1 MKRSLILSSIF
12 VLMAA
17 IGSAS
22 ASAFAA
28 AKREPI
34 PEVPPTQSMPSPA
47 DLRDFRYCEVI
58 PVFKHLLALKVE
70 VYNTI
75 GQNDC
80 PAEPWAKLDANAM
93 KKQYGAVAV
102 KLNGP
107 RHWVLNRIE
116 GGGATAAG
124 KIVNF
129 GGIQMKQVAVIET
142 KVWQATVGDKFYQE
156 NKVHRTTTFFYQKN
170 NRLYELVSAKGA
182 VYMMQSYAQIADAK
196 LTLAALETLGASL
209 KLPKGWSYR
218 TRVLTDDV
226 ELKAQGLAYVINDNL
241 YNSYQKV
248 LP

>member
-1 MKRSLILSSIF
+1 MKRNLVISSLI

-17 IGSAS
+17 MGTT
-22 ASAFAA
+22 SAFASKYA
-28 AKREPI
+28 PI
-34 PEVPPTQSMPSPA
+34 PEVAPTQSMPRPA

-58 PVFKHLLALKVE
+58 PVFRDKLTLKVE
-70 VYNTI
+70 IYNTI

-80 PAEPWAKLDANAM
+80 PAEPWARLDAKAM
-93 KKQYGAVAV
+93 EKQYGAVAV

-129 GGIQMKQVAVIET
+129 GGIQMKQVAVLET
-142 KVWQATVGDKFYQE
+142 KVWQSTVGDKFYQE

-170 NRLYELVSAKGA
+170 NRVYELVSAKGA
-182 VYMMQSYAQIADAK
+182 VYMMQSYARIADAK

-218 TRVLTDDV
+218 TRVLTEDV

-241 YNSYQKV
+241 YNAYQKV

>member
-1 MKRSLILSSIF
+1 MKRSLISSSVI

-17 IGSAS
+17 IGTTSAI
-22 ASAFAA
+22 A
-28 AKREPI
+28 AKHEPI
-34 PEVPPTQSMPSPA
+34 PEVVPTQSMPRPA

-58 PVFKHLLALKVE
+58 PVFRDKLTLKVE
-70 VYNTI
+70 IYNTL

-80 PAEPWAKLDANAM
+80 PPALWAKLDAKAM
-93 KKQYGAVAV
+93 AKRYGAVAV

-116 GGGATAAG
+116 GSGATAAG

-129 GGIQMKQVAVIET
+129 GGIQMKQMAVLET
-142 KVWQATVGDKFYQE
+142 KVWQSTVGDKFYQE

-170 NRLYELVSAKGA
+170 HRVYELVSAKGA

-218 TRVLTDDV
+218 TRVLAEDV

>member
-1 MKRSLILSSIF
+1 MKRNLVISSLI

-17 IGSAS
+17 MGTT
-22 ASAFAA
+22 SAFASKYA
-28 AKREPI
+28 PI
-34 PEVPPTQSMPSPA
+34 PEVAPTQSMPRPA

-58 PVFKHLLALKVE
+58 PVFRDKLTLKVE
-70 VYNTI
+70 IYNTI

-80 PAEPWAKLDANAM
+80 PAEPWARLDAKAM
-93 KKQYGAVAV
+93 EKQYGAVAV

-107 RHWVLNRIE
+107 RYWVLNRIE

-129 GGIQMKQVAVIET
+129 GGIQMKRVAVLET
-142 KVWQATVGDKFYQE
+142 KVWQSTVGDKFYQE

-170 NRLYELVSAKGA
+170 NRVYELVSAKGA
-182 VYMMQSYAQIADAK
+182 VYMMQSYARIADAK

-218 TRVLTDDV
+218 TRVLTEDV

>member
-12 VLMAA
+12 VSMAA
-17 IGSAS
+17 IGS

-28 AKREPI
+28 AKRESI
-34 PEVPPTQSMPSPA
+34 PEVPPTQSMPRPA

-58 PVFKHLLALKVE
+58 PVFRNKLTLQVE
-70 VYNTI
+70 VYNTL

-80 PAEPWAKLDANAM
+80 PPALWAKLDAKAM
-93 KKQYGAVAV
+93 EKQYGAVAV

-107 RHWVLNRIE
+107 RHWVLNRIK

-129 GGIQMKQVAVIET
+129 GGIQMKQVAVLET
-142 KVWQATVGDKFYQE
+142 KVWQSTVGDKFYQE

-170 NRLYELVSAKGA
+170 NRVYELVSAKGD

-196 LTLAALETLGASL
+196 LTLAALASLGASL

-218 TRVLTDDV
+218 TRVLAEDV

-248 LP
+248 LPR

>member
-1 MKRSLILSSIF
+1 MKRNLVFSSLI

-17 IGSAS
+17 MGTT
-22 ASAFAA
+22 SAFAA
-28 AKREPI
+28 KYAPI
-34 PEVPPTQSMPSPA
+34 PEVAPTQSMPRPA

-58 PVFKHLLALKVE
+58 PVFRDKLTLKVE
-70 VYNTI
+70 IYNTI

-80 PAEPWAKLDANAM
+80 PAEPWARLDAKAM
-93 KKQYGAVAV
+93 EKQYGAVAV

-129 GGIQMKQVAVIET
+129 GGIQMKQVAVLET
-142 KVWQATVGDKFYQE
+142 KVWQSTVGDKFYQE

-170 NRLYELVSAKGA
+170 NRVYELVSAKGA
-182 VYMMQSYAQIADAK
+182 VYMMQSYARIADAK

-218 TRVLTDDV
+218 TRVLTEDV

>member
-1 MKRSLILSSIF
+1 MKRNLVISSLI

-17 IGSAS
+17 MGTT
-22 ASAFAA
+22 SAFASKYA
-28 AKREPI
+28 PI
-34 PEVPPTQSMPSPA
+34 PEVAPTQSMPRPA

-58 PVFKHLLALKVE
+58 PVFRDKLTLKVE
-70 VYNTI
+70 IYNTI

-80 PAEPWAKLDANAM
+80 PAEPWARLDAKAM
-93 KKQYGAVAV
+93 EKQYGAVAV

-107 RHWVLNRIE
+107 RYWVLNRIE

-129 GGIQMKQVAVIET
+129 GGIQMKQVAVLET
-142 KVWQATVGDKFYQE
+142 KVWQSTVGDKFYQE

-170 NRLYELVSAKGA
+170 NRVYELVSAKGA

-218 TRVLTDDV
+218 TRVLTEDV
-226 ELKAQGLAYVINDNL
+226 ELKAQGLAYVINDNF

>member
-1 MKRSLILSSIF
+1 MKRNLVFSSLI

-17 IGSAS
+17 MGTT
-22 ASAFAA
+22 SAFAA
-28 AKREPI
+28 KYAPI
-34 PEVPPTQSMPSPA
+34 PEVAPTQSMPRPA

-58 PVFKHLLALKVE
+58 PVFRDKLTLKVE
-70 VYNTI
+70 IYNTI

-80 PAEPWAKLDANAM
+80 PPALWARLDAKAM
-93 KKQYGAVAV
+93 EKQYGAVAV

-107 RHWVLNRIE
+107 RYWVLNRIE

-129 GGIQMKQVAVIET
+129 GGIQMKQVAVLET
-142 KVWQATVGDKFYQE
+142 KVWQSTVGDKFYQE

-170 NRLYELVSAKGA
+170 NRVYELVSAKGA
-182 VYMMQSYAQIADAK
+182 VYMMQSYARIADAK

-218 TRVLTDDV
+218 TRVLTEDV
-226 ELKAQGLAYVINDNL
+226 ELKAKGLAYVINDNL

>member
-1 MKRSLILSSIF
+1 MKRNLVISSLI

-17 IGSAS
+17 MGTT
-22 ASAFAA
+22 SAFAA
-28 AKREPI
+28 KYAPI
-34 PEVPPTQSMPSPA
+34 PEVAPTQSMPRPA

-58 PVFKHLLALKVE
+58 PVFRDKLTLKVE
-70 VYNTI
+70 IYNTI

-80 PAEPWAKLDANAM
+80 PPALWARLDAKAM
-93 KKQYGAVAV
+93 EKQYGAVAV

-107 RHWVLNRIE
+107 RYWVLNRIE

-129 GGIQMKQVAVIET
+129 GGIQMKQVAVLET
-142 KVWQATVGDKFYQE
+142 KVWQSTVGDKFYQE

-170 NRLYELVSAKGA
+170 NRVYELVSAKGA

-218 TRVLTDDV
+218 TRVLTEDV

>member
-1 MKRSLILSSIF
+1 MKRNLVFSSLI

-17 IGSAS
+17 MGTT
-22 ASAFAA
+22 SAFASKYA
-28 AKREPI
+28 PI
-34 PEVPPTQSMPSPA
+34 PEVAPTQSMPRPA

-58 PVFKHLLALKVE
+58 PVFRDKLTLKVE
-70 VYNTI
+70 IYNTI

-80 PAEPWAKLDANAM
+80 PAEPWARLDAKAM
-93 KKQYGAVAV
+93 EKQYGAVAV

-129 GGIQMKQVAVIET
+129 GGIQMKRVAVLET
-142 KVWQATVGDKFYQE
+142 KVWQSTVGDKFYQE

-170 NRLYELVSAKGA
+170 NRVYELVSAKGA

-218 TRVLTDDV
+218 TRVLTEDV

>member
-1 MKRSLILSSIF
+1 MKRNLVISSLI

-17 IGSAS
+17 MGTT
-22 ASAFAA
+22 SAFASKYA
-28 AKREPI
+28 PI
-34 PEVPPTQSMPSPA
+34 PEVAPTQSMPRPA

-58 PVFKHLLALKVE
+58 PVFRDKLTLKVE
-70 VYNTI
+70 IYNTI

-80 PAEPWAKLDANAM
+80 PAEPWARLDAKAM
-93 KKQYGAVAV
+93 EKQYGAVAV

-107 RHWVLNRIE
+107 RYWVLNRIE

-129 GGIQMKQVAVIET
+129 GGIQMKRVAVLET
-142 KVWQATVGDKFYQE
+142 KVWQSTVGDKFYQE

-170 NRLYELVSAKGA
+170 NRVYELVSAKGA

-196 LTLAALETLGASL
+196 FTLAALETLGASL

-218 TRVLTDDV
+218 TRVLTEDV

>member
-1 MKRSLILSSIF
+1 MKRNLVISSLI

-17 IGSAS
+17 MGTT
-22 ASAFAA
+22 SAFAA
-28 AKREPI
+28 KYAPI
-34 PEVPPTQSMPSPA
+34 PEVAPTQSMPRPA

-58 PVFKHLLALKVE
+58 PVFRNKLTLKVE
-70 VYNTI
+70 IYNTL

-80 PAEPWAKLDANAM
+80 PAEPWARLDAKAM
-93 KKQYGAVAV
+93 EKQYGAVAV

-107 RHWVLNRIE
+107 RYWVLNRIE

-129 GGIQMKQVAVIET
+129 GGIQMKRVAVLET
-142 KVWQATVGDKFYQE
+142 KVWQSTVGDKFYQE

-170 NRLYELVSAKGA
+170 NRVYELVSAKGA
-182 VYMMQSYAQIADAK
+182 VYMMQSYAQIADAR

-218 TRVLTDDV
+218 TRVLTEDV

>member
-1 MKRSLILSSIF
+1 MKRNLVISSLI

-17 IGSAS
+17 MGTT
-22 ASAFAA
+22 SAFASKYA
-28 AKREPI
+28 PI
-34 PEVPPTQSMPSPA
+34 PEVAPTQSMPRPA

-58 PVFKHLLALKVE
+58 PVFRDKLTLKVE
-70 VYNTI
+70 IYNTI

-80 PAEPWAKLDANAM
+80 PAEPWARLDAKAM
-93 KKQYGAVAV
+93 EKQYGAVAV

-107 RHWVLNRIE
+107 RYWVLNRIE

-129 GGIQMKQVAVIET
+129 GGIQMKRVAVLET
-142 KVWQATVGDKFYQE
+142 KVWQSTVGDKFYQE

-170 NRLYELVSAKGA
+170 NRVYELVSAKGA

-218 TRVLTDDV
+218 TRVLTEDV

>member
-1 MKRSLILSSIF
+1 MKRNLVISSLI

-17 IGSAS
+17 MGTT
-22 ASAFAA
+22 SAFAA
-28 AKREPI
+28 KYAPI
-34 PEVPPTQSMPSPA
+34 PEVAPTQSMPRPA

-58 PVFKHLLALKVE
+58 PVFRDKLTLKVE
-70 VYNTI
+70 IYNTI

-80 PAEPWAKLDANAM
+80 PAEPWARLDAKAM
-93 KKQYGAVAV
+93 EKQYGAVAV

-107 RHWVLNRIE
+107 RYWVLNRIE

-129 GGIQMKQVAVIET
+129 GGIQMKRVAVLET
-142 KVWQATVGDKFYQE
+142 KVWQSTVGDKFYQE

-170 NRLYELVSAKGA
+170 NRVYELVSAKGA

-218 TRVLTDDV
+218 TRVLTEDV